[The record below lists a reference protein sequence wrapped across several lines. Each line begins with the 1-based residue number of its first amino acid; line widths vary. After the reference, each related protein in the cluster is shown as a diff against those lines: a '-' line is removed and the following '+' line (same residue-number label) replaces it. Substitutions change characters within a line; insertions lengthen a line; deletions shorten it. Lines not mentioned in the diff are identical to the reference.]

1 MGTLC
6 PSHTV
11 SPCTI
16 TSSPSSPSSS
26 WPPWPNP
33 TLSPPSPPSPP
44 TLTPAGTSLW
54 VPARQ
59 TLTVWWTSTLISMTE
74 ECVSYCVTPEM
85 AVTTSGGLN
94 PVRSANSTLS
104 SINTVTSSVEPG
116 VLRLRTVSRER
127 NQSRTSS

>member
-16 TSSPSSPSSS
+16 TSSPSSPSSLS
-26 WPPWPNP
+26 SLSSNSDACWDFTVGSCETDTNGLVDFNP
-33 TLSPPSPPSPP
+33 DINDGGVCELLCYTRDGCNYFRWSKSS
-44 TLTPAGTSLW
+44 
-54 VPARQ
+54 Q
-59 TLTVWWTSTLISMTE
+59 
-74 ECVSYCVTPEM
+74 ECKP
-85 AVTTSGGLN
+85 
-94 PVRSANSTLS
+94 TLS